1 MSLGWMVRRFKVM
14 TVQSLGSQCD
24 DDSKAVSQ
32 HGDGPNAGNQCDGG
46 PKAGSQHGDGPKPGK
61 PM

>member
-14 TVQSLGSQCD
+14 MVQSLGSQCD

-32 HGDGPNAGNQCDGG
+32 HGDGP
-46 PKAGSQHGDGPKPGK
+46 KAGSQHGGGPKPGK